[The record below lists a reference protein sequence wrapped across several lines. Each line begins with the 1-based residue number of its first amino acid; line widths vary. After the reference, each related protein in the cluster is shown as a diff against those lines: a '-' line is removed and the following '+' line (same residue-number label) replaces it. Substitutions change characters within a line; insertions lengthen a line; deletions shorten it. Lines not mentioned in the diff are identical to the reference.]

1 MLLSV
6 EMDEMR
12 PLNSKVRYYMIRDVA
27 TLPKDTKIWSIA
39 KMIVDYAVGS
49 VIIVDECR
57 RPIGIITAR
66 DLVKKTIAYRTDNPL
81 AESAEEIMTHPVI
94 CVSQDSTMQ
103 NALGLM
109 IERNVK
115 RLPVVDTTGQLVG
128 VITTSK
134 ILDAFNQTLD
144 DESVGKYINDVVK
157 VLEAL
162 KTSRE
167 VSGKPEVPQDKD
179 NAIEKTSLFESDESI
194 EIPIKEKK
202 QSN

>member
-1 MLLSV
+1 
-6 EMDEMR
+6 MDEMR
-12 PLNSKVRYYMIRDVA
+12 PLNSKVRFFMIRDVA
-27 TLPKDTKIWSIA
+27 TLPKDTKIRSIA

-49 VIIVDECR
+49 VIIVDECK

-66 DLVKKTIAYRTDNPL
+66 DLVKKTIAYRTPNPL

-103 NALGLM
+103 NAIGLM
-109 IERNVK
+109 IKQNVK
-115 RLPVVDTTGQLVG
+115 RLPVVDTTGKLVG

-167 VSGKPEVPQDKD
+167 FSGQSEVPEDKD
-179 NAIEKTSLFESDESI
+179 SAIEKNSLFESEDSMK
-194 EIPIKEKK
+194 IPVKEKK
-202 QSN
+202 PPI